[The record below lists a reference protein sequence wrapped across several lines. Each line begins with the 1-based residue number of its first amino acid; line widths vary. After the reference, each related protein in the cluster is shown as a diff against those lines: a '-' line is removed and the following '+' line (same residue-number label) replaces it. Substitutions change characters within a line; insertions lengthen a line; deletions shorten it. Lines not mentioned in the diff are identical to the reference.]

1 MLRFSRPG
9 GHCYELVN
17 CTQSGLGSSGKPLFL
32 EVIMFDVCRLR
43 NTKLLNEKQMLD
55 TVAYAR
61 LNIRAYSLGYA
72 VRYVIVF
79 MGT

>member
-1 MLRFSRPG
+1 
-9 GHCYELVN
+9 
-17 CTQSGLGSSGKPLFL
+17 
-32 EVIMFDVCRLR
+32 MFDVCRLR